1 MIKKAIVT
9 MNEDGHFVAVQID
22 NREKSISIVK
32 SVYDGELWEDYLEDA
47 LHGCGIKEEDLMHC
61 HLITFDKF
69 LSWFETRGVIEVVE
83 ITE

>member
-9 MNEDGHFVAVQID
+9 MNEDGHFVAAQID

-47 LHGCGIKEEDLMHC
+47 LDDCDLKEEDLMVC
-61 HLITFDKF
+61 PLNRFDQF
-69 LSWFETRGVIEVVE
+69 LSQFETRGVIEVVE